1 MSGSADAEDRV
12 NMIPMIDTFL
22 FLILFFMLVTKFTPD
37 EKAIASLM
45 PTDKGQ
51 ANAASASPLPKEQVN
66 IAIYPAGLQKG
77 FQPSQYRDQMTEQI
91 TNKSFNEVVYVRIGG
106 ANPIEVKGA
115 PLSEQGSGSP
125 VMREQVN
132 TLHAYVAQ
140 ELGKFEGTA
149 PLRKDLPPVIVS
161 SFSGLSWKYALLAYD
176 GVRAYEAA
184 HGGGKL
190 NKSNED
196 LLNAREVTFAPPR
209 IRNYSTNGLGNE
221 LYEIV
226 HLR

>member
-1 MSGSADAEDRV
+1 MSGTADSEDRV

-37 EKAIASLM
+37 EKAIASLL

-51 ANAASASPLPKEQVN
+51 SSGASASPLPKEQVN
-66 IAIYPAGLQKG
+66 IAIYPAGMQKG
-77 FQPSQYRDQMTEQI
+77 YQPSQYRDQMSEAVA
-91 TNKSFNEVVYVRIGG
+91 KGSFNQSVFVRIGG
-106 ANPIEVKGA
+106 ADPIEIKGT
-115 PLSEQGSGSP
+115 PLSEQGVGSP
-125 VMREQVN
+125 VMKEQVAM
-132 TLHAYVAQ
+132 LHAYVAQ
-140 ELGKFEGTA
+140 QLAKFEGTA

-176 GVRAYEAA
+176 AVRAFEAS

-209 IRNYSTNGLGNE
+209 IRNYSANELGNE
-221 LYEIV
+221 LYEVI